1 VIAKSKGNLLL
12 LFGRVIELRKHES
25 HDPRAPS
32 RILQVPPQTGMQTR
46 ETLEKIGLKDVA
58 DRFLAKERLTPQLG
72 NDK

>member
-1 VIAKSKGNLLL
+1 
-12 LFGRVIELRKHES
+12 
-25 HDPRAPS
+25 
-32 RILQVPPQTGMQTR
+32 MQTR